1 MTKNH
6 VLGLITMRSS
16 HKTEAGTMNCSG
28 KADGVDCCGEADGW
42 TAVERWK
49 LVGPRNWT
57 LDVGM
62 VQLAVG

>member
-1 MTKNH
+1 MEWTA
-6 VLGLITMRSS
+6 VERLVEWTAVERLVEWTAVERLV
-16 HKTEAGTMNCSG
+16 E
-28 KADGVDCCGEADGW
+28 W